1 MDSGDNYMVKTFI
14 YKNNYYAYDA
24 FTNTLMR
31 VNKEIYLDINEY
43 INLGE
48 KEYRK
53 KYGMDYSKSTE
64 MLLQKG
70 YFKCNQI
77 TEVESPY
84 NDMWEDILN
93 NNVNNVTLQV
103 TQECNFKCRYC
114 SYATDNNISR
124 THLNANMSWEIAQKS
139 IDFLYNHSS
148 YANKVNI
155 SFYGGEPLLNF
166 PLIKKAVHYAN
177 ELFLTK
183 TVQYVM
189 TINGSIMSSDIM
201 DFIVKNNF
209 YLTISFDGD
218 KQVQNK
224 HRVFRKNGLGTFDVV
239 YKNVSLLRE
248 NYPDYFAKNVL
259 LLPVLFNDESDID
272 VKNFFVSC
280 MNIPEDKI
288 AITTAEM
295 RGIDYRESFY
305 VMNNNYN
312 SSRGYFRDFE
322 TNIEFMDSCFADKY
336 PINKKWHHRG
346 PCIPG
351 VQKLFVDIHGI
362 LYPCEKCIDDLGLAI
377 GDVRIGFDKDQIFR
391 YLNVGKLTENECKK
405 CWATRFCDICAL
417 RCFDV
422 ETSTL
427 KKETK
432 LTACKLEKEKTLEYL
447 KDCIDNNNKTIN

>member
-1 MDSGDNYMVKTFI
+1 
-14 YKNNYYAYDA
+14 
-24 FTNTLMR
+24 
-31 VNKEIYLDINEY
+31 
-43 INLGE
+43 
-48 KEYRK
+48 
-53 KYGMDYSKSTE
+53 
-64 MLLQKG
+64 
-70 YFKCNQI
+70 
-77 TEVESPY
+77 
-84 NDMWEDILN
+84 
-93 NNVNNVTLQV
+93 
-103 TQECNFKCRYC
+103 
-114 SYATDNNISR
+114 
-124 THLNANMSWEIAQKS
+124 
-139 IDFLYNHSS
+139 
-148 YANKVNI
+148 
-155 SFYGGEPLLNF
+155 
-166 PLIKKAVHYAN
+166 
-177 ELFLTK
+177 
-183 TVQYVM
+183 
-189 TINGSIMSSDIM
+189 
-201 DFIVKNNF
+201 
-209 YLTISFDGD
+209 
-218 KQVQNK
+218 
-224 HRVFRKNGLGTFDVV
+224 
-239 YKNVSLLRE
+239 
-248 NYPDYFAKNVL
+248 
-259 LLPVLFNDESDID
+259 
-272 VKNFFVSC
+272 